1 MSEKASMESIEPF
14 YGYLRMSIS
23 SQVFHQ
29 IEIKIEIMTCIR
41 ELFSVV
47 LSRHSLSN
55 CDDDRSEKVIIIR
68 IIIVIIII
76 IIIIIIIMRR
86 RRRRRR
92 TLFNDANIFTGGR
105 VHLVCFQSD

>member
-47 LSRHSLSN
+47 LSQHSLSN
-55 CDDDRSEKVIIIR
+55 CDDDRSEKVIII
-68 IIIVIIII
+68 I
-76 IIIIIIIMRR
+76 IIIIIIIM
-86 RRRRRR
+86 RRRR